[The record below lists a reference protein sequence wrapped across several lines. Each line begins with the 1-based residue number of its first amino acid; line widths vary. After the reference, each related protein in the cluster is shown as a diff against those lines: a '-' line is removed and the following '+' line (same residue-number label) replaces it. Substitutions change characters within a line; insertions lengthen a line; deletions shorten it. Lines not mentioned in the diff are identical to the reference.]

1 MTVRKRKHESGDGA
15 PEPAGMSGE
24 IELLRGLLRRALA
37 LASVLEDDDA
47 ERVKELLVLLRVLD
61 SLSRSAARTGRMLV
75 SQRELEGD
83 GLLGDAL
90 REATERAMRRLAGQ
104 EGGEHGPG

>member
-1 MTVRKRKHESGDGA
+1 MTLRKRKQERGEGA
-15 PEPAGMSGE
+15 PEPAGLGGE

-37 LASVLEDDDA
+37 LAAALEEGDA
-47 ERVKELLVLLRVLD
+47 ERQKELLTLLRVLD

-83 GLLGDAL
+83 GLLGEAL

-104 EGGEHGPG
+104 EGDEHGPG